1 MVGRAIQKIHLF
13 LCRGLTHAS
22 WTINFCKN
30 QQHRKAFPPK
40 KNLRLWNFQ
49 TSFVNCTI
57 LILLLPLIF
66 LRRAEEELDTC
77 ETLLFHYECCHFYA
91 GAWKHIMDHYFCKN
105 QQDRKNS
112 PEKKKTTLIPDTAES
127 RSSES
132 YHFLTFSWEEKSRRH
147 TGCLRKCC
155 FSNAGAIQGKNTL
168 IRTH

>member
-22 WTINFCKN
+22 WNPLISARTSSIGK
-30 QQHRKAFPPK
+30 HFPQ

-66 LRRAEEELDTC
+66 LRRAEEELDAC

-112 PEKKKTTLIPDTAES
+112 PEKKTTTLIPDTAES

-147 TGCLRKCC
+147 TGYLRKCC
-155 FSNAGAIQGKNTL
+155 FS
-168 IRTH
+168 R